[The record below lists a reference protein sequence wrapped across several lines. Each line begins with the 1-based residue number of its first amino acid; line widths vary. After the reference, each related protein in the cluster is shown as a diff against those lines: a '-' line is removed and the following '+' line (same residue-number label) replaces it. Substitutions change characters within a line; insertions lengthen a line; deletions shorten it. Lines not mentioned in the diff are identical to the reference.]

1 MRLNDI
7 VQASHQPGA
16 DTALIEKAYVFAAKC
31 HDGQTRK
38 SGDPYF
44 VHPVS
49 VASIITEMKLDASS
63 ICAALLHDTVE
74 DCGVTDAQI
83 KQEFGDEIA
92 FLVDGVTK
100 LGNINF
106 ASKEDLQAESFR
118 KMVVAMARDIR
129 VLVVKLA
136 DR

>member
-1 MRLNDI
+1 VRLNDI
-7 VQASHQPGA
+7 VQKVKVYQPGA

-49 VASIITEMKLDASS
+49 VAGIITEMKLDVSS
-63 ICAALLHDTVE
+63 ICAALLHDVVE
-74 DCGVTDAQI
+74 DCGITDAQI
-83 KQEFGDEIA
+83 KHEFGDEIA

-100 LGNINF
+100 LGTSTSPPRRTCRPR
-106 ASKEDLQAESFR
+106 AS
-118 KMVVAMARDIR
+118 ARWSWPWR
-129 VLVVKLA
+129 A
-136 DR
+136 TSACWW